1 MKKILLTEVIKLF
14 IEKIEE
20 GKMNNNWD
28 EFVRQ
33 FYFKSGD
40 NFYTI
45 SSIDIVD
52 RKIEF
57 NEFLQYEYFDDE
69 TVVYQLEED

>member
-1 MKKILLTEVIKLF
+1 
-14 IEKIEE
+14 
-20 GKMNNNWD
+20 MNNNWD